1 MDLAK
6 ELLFFGV
13 DKMGTPFLVS
23 SQERAI
29 YTNLG
34 FVYVYVMVYIYMDHT
49 HMFTSMLYEW

>member
-34 FVYVYVMVYIYMDHT
+34 FVYVYVMVYIYIYGSYTYVYKHVI
-49 HMFTSMLYEW
+49 